1 VSTPA
6 NDAVLRQGMVERSNV
21 QPVLEITNLIEI
33 TRAYERVA
41 RMMDQA
47 GDLSS
52 RAIDRL
58 GRIN

>member
-1 VSTPA
+1 
-6 NDAVLRQGMVERSNV
+6 MVERSNV

-41 RMMDQA
+41 RMMEQS
-47 GDLSS
+47 GDLST

-58 GRIN
+58 GKIN

>member
-1 VSTPA
+1 M
-6 NDAVLRQGMVERSNV
+6 RQSMVERSNV

-41 RMMDQA
+41 RMMETT
-47 GDLSS
+47 GDLAT
-52 RAIDRL
+52 RAVDRL

>member
-1 VSTPA
+1 
-6 NDAVLRQGMVERSNV
+6 
-21 QPVLEITNLIEI
+21 VLEITNLIEI

-41 RMMDQA
+41 KMMDLA